1 MDTIPEDTKSV
12 VGLLGA
18 STKSVVG
25 TLDASPNA
33 IDGILARLS
42 EIERR
47 LDEKVDDDLT
57 KKVAHMEA
65 SLPRIDKERLSQIPF
80 LEKEVSCLSTL
91 LKQGIIP
98 LLEQEIARLSTHL
111 KHGMVLITQTTDK
124 VENDVASSLERLLN
138 DLTNLTNRVYK
149 LENPQPDASLSGKA
163 VIDKASPTSGSF
175 VSVVSKILHSANMT
189 SPDNAGAIRETS
201 DVSDD
206 GVSINSAD
214 DRFVPKA
221 KMEDKTSPQ
230 EQLAPIGDDKAFGSF
245 SIPEEGIQDIG
256 GKLKIIVAAVERQ
269 VIGADGMPKQS
280 GSMPSCATSNRT
292 QVATSSLPLAS
303 PRPDVTKRSIRPT
316 STGRLGFTTG
326 DPLKAIPVGIPTSS
340 RCGCS
345 FGFPTVGVDLPVSL
359 NAAGYGT
366 CRAPGMPRPLL
377 TRSASLPVWVRDL
390 HAVKHHLCREA
401 FTTQPGTGLTPC
413 PSI

>member
-1 MDTIPEDTKSV
+1 M
-12 VGLLGA
+12 
-18 STKSVVG
+18 
-25 TLDASPNA
+25 
-33 IDGILARLS
+33 
-42 EIERR
+42 
-47 LDEKVDDDLT
+47 
-57 KKVAHMEA
+57 M
-65 SLPRIDKERLSQIPF
+65 
-80 LEKEVSCLSTL
+80 
-91 LKQGIIP
+91 
-98 LLEQEIARLSTHL
+98 
-111 KHGMVLITQTTDK
+111 LITMHVTQIT
-124 VENDVASSLERLLN
+124 LERLLN

-163 VIDKASPTSGSF
+163 VIDNANPTSGSF

-206 GVSINSAD
+206 GVSTNFELAD

-245 SIPEEGIQDIG
+245 SIPEQGIQDIAE
-256 GKLKIIVAAVERQ
+256 KLKNVAAAVERQ

-303 PRPDVTKRSIRPT
+303 PQPDVTKRSIRPT

-326 DPLKAIPVGIPTSS
+326 DPLKAIPVDIPTSS

-390 HAVKHHLCREA
+390 HAAKHHLCREA
-401 FTTQPGTGLTPC
+401 LHV
-413 PSI
+413 